1 MKKSM
6 RGKDGD
12 QTKEI
17 KMRWL
22 NKLSRERIVCSQSPR
37 FGLKLCVIAY
47 TYDRWVRVIEII
59 N

>member
-1 MKKSM
+1 M
-6 RGKDGD
+6 REKDGD
-12 QTKEI
+12 QTKER